1 MPKLRC
7 NVRLNAVLNVKPSSR
22 VRVVQGPFKVQ
33 WVEIVVVSWLVG
45 LVLQVN
51 RPHRCVLPLGSH
63 NLVDNLIQLLV
74 VWVYKRYFLNLAWRL
89 VYLLEAI
96 NLVEFLNLLEAIN
109 IVEAINLV
117 EALNL
122 VEVEDNL
129 TEEHFTNMDF
139 RHPNHM
145 WAKR

>member
-1 MPKLRC
+1 M
-7 NVRLNAVLNVKPSSR
+7 
-22 VRVVQGPFKVQ
+22 
-33 WVEIVVVSWLVG
+33 
-45 LVLQVN
+45 
-51 RPHRCVLPLGSH
+51 
-63 NLVDNLIQLLV
+63 DNLIQLLV

-122 VEVEDNL
+122 VEVLNLVEDNL